1 MSNDRTTRG
10 FYSKYFATTY
20 FFFEIRST
28 FLSCCTTIK
37 NNISFGQP
45 NNLAGIARKFF
56 VCVIF
61 FGMDGTVERRVEY
74 SLAVGE
80 MSFFGG
86 IPRSAI
92 I

>member
-1 MSNDRTTRG
+1 M
-10 FYSKYFATTY
+10 
-20 FFFEIRST
+20 
-28 FLSCCTTIK
+28 
-37 NNISFGQP
+37 
-45 NNLAGIARKFF
+45 AGVARKFF

-61 FGMDGTVERRVEY
+61 FGMDATIERRVEY

-80 MSFFGG
+80 MSFFGV

>member
-1 MSNDRTTRG
+1 VVG
-10 FYSKYFATTY
+10 VA
-20 FFFEIRST
+20 
-28 FLSCCTTIK
+28 
-37 NNISFGQP
+37 Q
-45 NNLAGIARKFF
+45 KFF

-61 FGMDGTVERRVEY
+61 FGIDGTIERRVEY

>member
-1 MSNDRTTRG
+1 
-10 FYSKYFATTY
+10 
-20 FFFEIRST
+20 
-28 FLSCCTTIK
+28 
-37 NNISFGQP
+37 
-45 NNLAGIARKFF
+45 LAGIARKFF